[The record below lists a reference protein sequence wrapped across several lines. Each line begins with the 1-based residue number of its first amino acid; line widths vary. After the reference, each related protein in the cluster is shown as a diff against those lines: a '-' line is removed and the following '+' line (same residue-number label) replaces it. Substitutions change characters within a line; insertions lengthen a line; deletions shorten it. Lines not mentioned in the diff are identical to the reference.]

1 MARGDNIMLGYYKDP
16 ERTKSMFTA
25 DGWMHT
31 NDLACV
37 DKKGRYYIKG
47 RLNNMILGPSG
58 ENIYPEEIEK
68 VLNDI
73 SEVSESLVL
82 DRDGKLV
89 ALVQLD
95 ENVLGYKLSN
105 EAELLEKLENTKKS
119 ILERVN
125 KLVGKSS
132 KISSVEVMEEPFE
145 KTATLKIRRF
155 LYKKSNSPKK
165 DKETEGK

>member
-1 MARGDNIMLGYYKDP
+1 MAAQLRGAGAQRQGRGLHLGAVAAGD
-16 ERTKSMFTA
+16 
-25 DGWMHT
+25 H
-31 NDLACV
+31 
-37 DKKGRYYIKG
+37 GRA
-47 RLNNMILGPSG
+47 
-58 ENIYPEEIEK
+58 EET
-68 VLNDI
+68 V
-73 SEVSESLVL
+73 
-82 DRDGKLV
+82 
-89 ALVQLD
+89 
-95 ENVLGYKLSN
+95 